1 MKTIYTT
8 EVFDRWFTRLKDRQ
22 AMRRVQVRI
31 DRAES
36 GNFGDSKPIGDGVWE
51 MRLTYGPGYRIYYSQ
66 QGDEI
71 VILLAGGD
79 KGSQS
84 KDIETAKELMKEL

>member
-1 MKTIYTT
+1 
-8 EVFDRWFTRLKDRQ
+8 
-22 AMRRVQVRI
+22 
-31 DRAES
+31 
-36 GNFGDSKPIGDGVWE
+36 